1 MIFRPG
7 VGECLGVAVNDYGG
21 DPVASGFAP
30 WFVHISHLSRPL
42 AAVESCCGL
51 LRGEWVDGCEFAES
65 ANLEGCVQCFSAG
78 FEVQPVEFGEAGAWL
93 AVDDNSGGFGDVGHW
108 VAYVFGAVFRCSLGV
123 KVGGVGVDGQL
134 NGKAESA
141 IFHGRAGFEVGDKVF
156 FPIGEEE
163 VEGSSHFDF
172 IVDDNPFGHTVDEG
186 EASVGQCRE
195 DRFDV
200 CLVWVRG
207 DEAGVFQ
214 AALK

>member
-1 MIFRPG
+1 M
-7 VGECLGVAVNDYGG
+7 
-21 DPVASGFAP
+21 
-30 WFVHISHLSRPL
+30 
-42 AAVESCCGL
+42 
-51 LRGEWVDGCEFAES
+51 EFS
-65 ANLEGCVQCFSAG
+65 QAG
-78 FEVQPVEFGEAGAWL
+78 SWL
-93 AVDDNSGGFGDVGHW
+93 AVDDNSGRFGDVGHW

-141 IFHGRAGFEVGDKVF
+141 IFHGGAGFEVGDKDV